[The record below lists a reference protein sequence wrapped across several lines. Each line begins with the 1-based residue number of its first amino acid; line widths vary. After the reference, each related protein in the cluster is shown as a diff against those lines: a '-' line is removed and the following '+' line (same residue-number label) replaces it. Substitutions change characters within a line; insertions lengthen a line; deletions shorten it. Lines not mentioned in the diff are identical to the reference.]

1 VSFVIVPLFG
11 ANPLGAANTHIL
23 IFSTNVLQLHVFH
36 TSSSTTTEI
45 VQFPL
50 ISHVAI
56 IQFTHRVIHHH
67 IIVLMFSLDVTVN
80 STLPLVHT
88 SS

>member
-1 VSFVIVPLFG
+1 VSFVIVPLLG
-11 ANPLGAANTHIL
+11 VNPLGANNTHVL

-50 ISHVAI
+50 TSHVAI

-67 IIVLMFSLDVTVN
+67 TIHAIFSLVVTVN